1 MTASK
6 TGSWLLRGPEQHFA
20 DERLRSLCHQH
31 GDDAGYIIGLDLF
44 VWVFPVS
51 AAFEAGVRRSRRD
64 DRDADAV
71 WAQLLGDGVGQAI
84 QAPLRG
90 GIGGSVG
97 EGAVSRER

>member
-44 VWVFPVS
+44 VRVFPVS
-51 AAFEAGVRRSRRD
+51 AAFEAGIGRSRRD
-64 DRDADAV
+64 DRDADTV

-90 GIGGSVG
+90 GIRCSIGQR
-97 EGAVSRER
+97 AVSCKR